1 MIRRSGGVSQET
13 LPFYKRSVTYSKRF
27 NKLVGFLALDGRN
40 AEISVVYGRRA
51 QEEYGL
57 IYALAAHEGQ
67 IIYVELIFCN
77 YFYDIHYEDMI
88 NEEYLPTGFD
98 ATKDSL
104 YRQQRLGR

>member
-40 AEISVVYGRRA
+40 AEISVVYGRRRTGRIWA
-51 QEEYGL
+51 D
-57 IYALAAHEGQ
+57 ALAAHEGQ

>member
-1 MIRRSGGVSQET
+1 MLRYLWYMG
-13 LPFYKRSVTYSKRF
+13 
-27 NKLVGFLALDGRN
+27 DG
-40 AEISVVYGRRA
+40 A

-88 NEEYLPTGFD
+88 NEEYLPTGFY